1 MPGPSSTVH
10 APCLCKEARLY
21 SLYRQQI
28 SYLALSYPQD
38 GPAKFVQITFSH
50 AEGPAQGF
58 LYWPE
63 LGISGRF
70 RENRREGG
78 GRGWQLRGTRE
89 EVHGWRKPERKLKG
103 KGGKMEGTSGR
114 E

>member
-1 MPGPSSTVH
+1 MPGPTSTVH
-10 APCLCKEARLY
+10 ALCLCKEARLY

-70 RENRREGG
+70 RENRRGGAGVAVERDKGG
-78 GRGWQLRGTRE
+78 GTWLEETRK
-89 EVHGWRKPERKLKG
+89 EVERKGRKD
-103 KGGKMEGTSGR
+103 GGNKRTRIM
-114 E
+114 